1 MSCSFR
7 GTAHSLP
14 VRSGPAHDR
23 RTAAS
28 QTFWGRQNLWIVAF
42 RGSLG
47 LLPPPQSICR
57 FALMTSGL
65 IGRPSATACAGG

>member
-1 MSCSFR
+1 MSCSF
-7 GTAHSLP
+7 GVTAHGLP

-23 RTAAS
+23 RTVAS

-47 LLPPPQSICR
+47 LLPAPQAICR
-57 FALMTSGL
+57 FVLLTSGL
-65 IGRPSATACAGG
+65 IGRASATACAGR